1 MRSKKLNKI
10 SKSAKSNLNKLNQLK
25 GLNAQRGYS
34 LIELAITLILGI
46 IIITMS
52 MKLYL
57 QVIKMYREQQRVMT
71 VEKSLVDV
79 HAQLEES
86 IATLVGRGIIS
97 TAVDDSSLPTLFS
110 NGSEL
115 NTATGKV
122 EQLKVATVTPSKI
135 NNFDAFMVVYSDAA
149 TPRLVIGDTT
159 TATTDTG
166 TARVVISSFGR
177 LGSGSGDG
185 RDQFSNNQKLP
196 GSTSSNL
203 PSPNPIKTI
212 SPSPIGSSGNPNPPN
227 IPSSST
233 LSGLPLIPSETL
245 FTPGQPMLLV
255 GGGATR
261 TSLFNTVARLV
272 RLNSVTSPR
281 FTNTGVGDL
290 NLPYLEF
297 SYNLCSMGSCVT
309 EFPGIENLTTSP
321 KTFGLGSLLIPMKT
335 AIFYVRSDEMNTRL
349 IRNDGGV
356 ILPNGDGTSRV
367 VGGVE
372 TNLGEIDKLNVQYKL
387 ADGATRTFN
396 FSTTSPS
403 WLHDITSLNIELKRE
418 MPSINN
424 SYVISRSSSL
434 NFPIA
439 LKNLND

>member
-1 MRSKKLNKI
+1 MRSSKLNKNKPKI
-10 SKSAKSNLNKLNQLK
+10 KQLNQLNQLK
-25 GLNAQRGYS
+25 QLNAQRGYS

-71 VEKSLVDV
+71 VEKSLMDV

-115 NTATGKV
+115 NTTTGKI
-122 EQLKVATVTPSKI
+122 EELKIATVTPSKI

-166 TARVVISSFGR
+166 TARVIISSFGR

-185 RDQFSNNQKLP
+185 RDQFTNNQKLP
-196 GSTSSNL
+196 SSTSPNL
-203 PSPNPIKTI
+203 LSPSPIKTI
-212 SPSPIGSSGNPNPPN
+212 SPSPTGGSSNPNPPN

-233 LSGLPLIPSETL
+233 LSGLPLVPTQNL
-245 FTPGQPMLLV
+245 FTPGQPMLLI
-255 GGGATR
+255 GGGTTR
-261 TSLFNTVARLV
+261 TSLFTTVARLV
-272 RLNSVTSPR
+272 RLNSISNPTI
-281 FTNTGVGDL
+281 NTGIGDL

-297 SYNLCSMGSCVT
+297 SYDLCNMGNCVT
-309 EFPGIENLTTSP
+309 ELPGITNFTSSP
-321 KTFGLGSLLIPMKT
+321 KTFGLGSLLVPMKT
-335 AIFYVRSDEMNTRL
+335 AVFYVRSDEMNTRL
-349 IRNDGGV
+349 VRNDGGV

-372 TNLGEIDKLNVQYKL
+372 TNLGEIDNFNIQYKL
-387 ADGATRTFN
+387 ADGTTRTFN

-424 SYVISRSSSL
+424 NYVISRSSSL
-434 NFPIA
+434 NFPIV

>member
-1 MRSKKLNKI
+1 MRSKKLNQI
-10 SKSAKSNLNKLNQLK
+10 NKLNQLK
-25 GLNAQRGYS
+25 RLNAQRGYS
-34 LIELAITLILGI
+34 LIELAITLTLGI

-71 VEKSLVDV
+71 VEKSLMDV

-97 TAVDDSSLPTLFS
+97 TAVDDNSLPALFS

-115 NTATGKV
+115 NTTTGKV
-122 EQLKVATVTPSKI
+122 EELKIATVTPSKI

-159 TATTDTG
+159 TATNEIG
-166 TARVVISSFGR
+166 RARVIISSFDR
-177 LGSGSGDG
+177 LGSIGGSRDG
-185 RDQFSNNQKLP
+185 FTNNQKLP
-196 GSTSSNL
+196 SSTSPNL
-203 PSPNPIKTI
+203 PSPSPIKTI
-212 SPSPIGSSGNPNPPN
+212 SPNPTGGSSNPNPPN

-233 LSGLPLIPSETL
+233 LSGLPLVPNSNL
-245 FTPGQPMLLV
+245 FTPGQPMLLI
-255 GGGATR
+255 GGGTTR
-261 TSLFNTVARLV
+261 TSLFTTVARLV
-272 RLNSVTSPR
+272 RLNSISNPTI
-281 FTNTGVGDL
+281 NTGIGDL

-297 SYNLCSMGSCVT
+297 SYDLCNMGNCVS
-309 EFPGIENLTTSP
+309 ELPGITNFISSP
-321 KTFGLGSLLIPMKT
+321 KTFGLGSLLVPMKT
-335 AIFYVRSDEMNTRL
+335 AVFYVRSDEMSTRL
-349 IRNDGGV
+349 VRNDGGV

-367 VGGVE
+367 VGGIE
-372 TNLGEIDKLNVQYKL
+372 TNLGEIDNFNIQYKL
-387 ADGATRTFN
+387 ADGTTRTFN

-403 WLHDITSLNIELKRE
+403 WLNDITSLNIELKRE

-424 SYVISRSSSL
+424 NYVISRSSSL